1 MEGKFIDLSDLV
13 FVPTGSKKVCF
24 FSFDTRDQDVTEA
37 RHWSDL
43 HIMAGRAFF
52 REQEEPPHLALENV
66 LASDI
71 GSYKCRVDF
80 YKAPTQISEVLLNVI
95 GKMFQGGLTTGD
107 LSKANLEK
115 REMIHSLVIK

>member
-1 MEGKFIDLSDLV
+1 MNLYQLLFHRGKYLSLLKKKILI
-13 FVPTGSKKVCF
+13 FSKLSHYCCVS
-24 FSFDTRDQDVTEA
+24 SFDTRDQDVTEA
-37 RHWSDL
+37 RHWSDV

-52 REQEEPPHLALENV
+52 REQEGAPHLALENV

-95 GKMFQGGLTTGD
+95 GKMCRVGL
-107 LSKANLEK
+107 NN
-115 REMIHSLVIK
+115 RRP

>member
-1 MEGKFIDLSDLV
+1 M
-13 FVPTGSKKVCF
+13 
-24 FSFDTRDQDVTEA
+24 TEA
-37 RHWSDL
+37 RHWSDV

-52 REQEEPPHLALENV
+52 REQEAAPHLALENV

-95 GKMFQGGLTTGD
+95 GKMCRVGLNNRRPELCKT
-107 LSKANLEK
+107 
-115 REMIHSLVIK
+115 